1 MKLRFVLASK
11 AFKSGAGSLF
21 LDYVNR
27 ISRFLPCQVGPAS
40 DGKAGTKIWVCDRGA
55 DAKMLSSE
63 EVAEALGEL
72 MNSGTKELQI
82 VIGSAEG
89 FSEKELAE
97 WNPDLKW
104 SFGPLTL
111 PHELAAV
118 VAAEQIYRALTILKR
133 LPYHAAH

>member
-1 MKLRFVLASK
+1 
-11 AFKSGAGSLF
+11 
-21 LDYVNR
+21 
-27 ISRFLPCQVGPAS
+27 
-40 DGKAGTKIWVCDRGA
+40 
-55 DAKMLSSE
+55 
-63 EVAEALGEL
+63 